1 MSFNGNDPGYHYPNN
16 ALIDIAICPLYR
28 SSELPIGGSTL
39 VGKVEV
45 PYLVLHFIKRWRDPF

>member
-16 ALIDIAICPLYR
+16 ALIDITICPLCR

-39 VGKVEV
+39 AEV